1 MKEMAINTEDKGDYV
16 ILSPEKT
23 VENEADQILT
33 EFFSELKENLST
45 FKNSNL
51 ILDFS
56 KIVNTD
62 VSKILLFS
70 PLSGKQ
76 KERDMS
82 FVVVSQGVSA
92 DEIPEELLVVPTIQE
107 AIDIIEM
114 ENIERDLGI

>member
-1 MKEMAINTEDKGDYV
+1 MNDMKIKSEDKGDYT
-16 ILSPEKT
+16 ILSPA
-23 VENEADQILT
+23 VEVDKEAESTLMD
-33 EFFSELKENLST
+33 FFSELKENLSI

-56 KIVNTD
+56 EIVNTD
-62 VSKILLFS
+62 VKKILLFS

-76 KERDMS
+76 KELNRS
-82 FVVVSQGVSA
+82 FVIVSQGINA

>member
-1 MKEMAINTEDKGDYV
+1 MKIKSEDKGDYT
-16 ILSPEKT
+16 ILSPA
-23 VENEADQILT
+23 VEVDKEAESTLMD
-33 EFFSELKENLST
+33 FFSELKENLSI

-56 KIVNTD
+56 EIVNTD
-62 VSKILLFS
+62 VKKILLFS

-76 KERDMS
+76 KELNRS
-82 FVVVSQGVSA
+82 FVIVSQGINA